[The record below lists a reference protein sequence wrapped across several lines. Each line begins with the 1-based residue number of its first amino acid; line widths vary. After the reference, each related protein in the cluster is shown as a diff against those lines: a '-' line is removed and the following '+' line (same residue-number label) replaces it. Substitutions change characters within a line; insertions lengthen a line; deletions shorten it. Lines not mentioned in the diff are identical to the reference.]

1 MPTVEHYMKLGSW
14 FAGTSQDLIEYLKV
28 LEEKFPGL
36 EYINLSTP
44 LTTPRAKMVELF
56 QQVGE
61 EVMPHFRGTRQAAAE

>member
-1 MPTVEHYMKLGSW
+1 MKLGSW

-44 LTTPRAKMVELF
+44 LTTPRAKMIELF

-61 EVMPHFRGTRQAAAE
+61 DVMPHFGGGTRQAAAE